1 MNPGGGLN
9 QPSRYQQPPRKTRGA
24 IPLGWSRPEPSQV
37 IEFKPDRV
45 VSLFERALAGV
56 VYDENRQV
64 WDELLNTL
72 NLKTCYQ
79 PAIARVL
86 SEGRWRNKQ
95 NPRAYVATA
104 AARAALSMNL
114 LDFNERGFRRIQSS
128 DVSDNRPTTRQSI
141 SPIDGPDI
149 IENACGGGIYERT
162 PTGAM
167 RWVPGDDDDYRE
179 IQRWLQRGEE
189 YDSVDWETVAAYAVQ
204 KPRMACSLARA
215 LIQRFEFQTGRPEAA
230 ARAES
235 KQEASELEA
244 AWKWIDRNWAE
255 RIAPLF
261 RMETPQRQLTP
272 SDLERFPFLVDDV
285 SLRLDT
291 YVQWDGSTLALV
303 RKGLTPDSHG
313 LIPAYGIDASS
324 FEGALRELCN
334 LAAEVALDGDQLG
347 LFHRWPANV
356 RVLEGMPH
364 VRRMIR
370 HIDSKSL
377 SSSQPS
383 LRKMSQN
390 RALGHT
396 YI

>member
-167 RWVPGDDDDYRE
+167 RWVDGGDDDYRE
-179 IQRWLQRGEE
+179 IPPWLRRGDE
-189 YDSVDWETVAAYAVQ
+189 YDTVDWETVAVYAVH
-204 KPRMACSLARA
+204 KPRMAYNLARA
-215 LIQRFEFQTGRPEAA
+215 LTGMATGPRPTEHENHEIEAG
-230 ARAES
+230 R
-235 KQEASELEA
+235 
-244 AWKWIDRNWAE
+244 KWIDRNRQA
-255 RIAPLF
+255 RIVPLF
-261 RMETPQRQLTP
+261 QMEKPPRELTAL
-272 SDLERFPFLVDDV
+272 DLEAFPMLSSRV
-285 SLRLDT
+285 SLRVDT
-291 YVQWDGSTLALV
+291 YLQWDGSLLAMV
-303 RKGLTPDSHG
+303 RMGLTPASDGST
-313 LIPAYGIDASS
+313 PAYWLEADSLEEAVGLLCAVAD
-324 FEGALRELCN
+324 EVDGPREL
-334 LAAEVALDGDQLG
+334 
-347 LFHRWPANV
+347 FHIWPIETGTSPKTTIADRV
-356 RVLEGMPH
+356 RIVDL
-364 VRRMIR
+364 
-370 HIDSKSL
+370 K
-377 SSSQPS
+377 
-383 LRKMSQN
+383 
-390 RALGHT
+390 AT
-396 YI
+396 